1 MIWKIQHFSEQTQY
15 FNWNTSVN
23 MNAYGILWAF
33 TDSIAIN
40 HRGHSKLKKS
50 FKQTVFIF
58 YTLYHPTPDTI
69 LLLYQNPEP
78 YALIIV
84 NILFT
89 SSPDFL
95 INFLA
100 TSSQIAGTVTP
111 NGYLHLVVVGHDLW
125 NFETGDLSKTLF
137 HHWIPELLAILYL
150 CNLESL
156 YFHLSSVIN
165 IKTKGKSQKDKRWL
179 LRKVKIERISLHLS
193 K

>member
-84 NILFT
+84 SILFT
-89 SSPDFL
+89 SSADFL
-95 INFLA
+95 IHFLA
-100 TSSQIAGTVTP
+100 TSSQIAGTVNTQWISP
-111 NGYLHLVVVGHDLW
+111 SCSCGTRSLKFRNRW
-125 NFETGDLSKTLF
+125 SFKNFIPPLNT
-137 HHWIPELLAILYL
+137 WIAG
-150 CNLESL
+150 NSL
-156 YFHLSSVIN
+156 PV
-165 IKTKGKSQKDKRWL
+165 
-179 LRKVKIERISLHLS
+179 
-193 K
+193 